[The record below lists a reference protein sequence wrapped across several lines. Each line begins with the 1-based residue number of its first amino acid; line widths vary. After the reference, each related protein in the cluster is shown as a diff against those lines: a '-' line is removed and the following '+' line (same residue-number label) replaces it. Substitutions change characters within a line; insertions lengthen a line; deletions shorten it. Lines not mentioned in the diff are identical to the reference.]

1 MLRLTR
7 CTDLLE
13 VIHRSF
19 IPLVIGGHKYFIKL
33 IDAHS
38 CYGFVKFIRE
48 NSDSLKAFNFFFI
61 KSDFIKNNKRK

>member
-19 IPLVIGGHKYFIKL
+19 IPLVIGGHKYFITL
-33 IDAHS
+33 IDDHFRH
-38 CYGFVKFIRE
+38 GFVELIRE
-48 NSDSLKAFNFFFI
+48 NSDSLKAFKFFFI
-61 KSDFIKNNKRK
+61 KSDFIKKNKRK